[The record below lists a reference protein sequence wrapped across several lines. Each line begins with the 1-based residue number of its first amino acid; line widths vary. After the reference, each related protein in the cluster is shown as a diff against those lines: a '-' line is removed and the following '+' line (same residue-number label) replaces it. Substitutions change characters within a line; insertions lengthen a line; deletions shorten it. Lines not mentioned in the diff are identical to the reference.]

1 MGAGAGGFG
10 ASLGKGKENK
20 KPLPN
25 EYRKHPEPELATA
38 FRREAPTSFREARR
52 PENKRQ
58 AFTVREPDL
67 LDGDFAN
74 VNAKFGMMPK
84 NTQVCKKHR
93 TTPIEF
99 YNEISAEFV
108 CRLCAKS
115 GAFNDQFT
123 PVA

>member
-1 MGAGAGGFG
+1 MTAGLTMGAGAGGFG
-10 ASLGKGKENK
+10 AGLGKGKENK
-20 KPLPN
+20 KPQPN

-67 LDGDFAN
+67 LDGDFVN

-93 TTPIEF
+93 T
-99 YNEISAEFV
+99 
-108 CRLCAKS
+108 
-115 GAFNDQFT
+115 
-123 PVA
+123 